1 MFETIRKNKIESGVI
16 VFVFI
21 FVITL
26 ILYYIFMALDFGYLA
41 IIFAL
46 TFSVGSAWA
55 SYYYSDKII
64 LRMNNARPATREE
77 NLKLV
82 NILDSLMVSSGVEH
96 RPALYVVEDSQPNAF
111 ATGRDPK
118 HSVICVTSG
127 LLEKLDYYE
136 LEGVVAHELGHIKNY
151 DIRLSAIVTVMV
163 GFVVMISDMFSRA
176 LFWGGIRDRDDD
188 SSKGNAILMLIGLIF
203 LILSP
208 IFGKLM
214 QLAVSRKREFLADA
228 TAVEFTRNPDG
239 LISALQ
245 KISGDPNELQTA
257 NNSTAHMYIV
267 NPFRSDAVNSKKKK
281 TSSIWSTHPSTSDRI
296 QALRNLE

>member
-1 MFETIRKNKIESGVI
+1 MFEVIRKNKIESIAI
-16 VFVFI
+16 VLGFI
-21 FVITL
+21 LAISL
-26 ILYYIFMALDFGYLA
+26 ILYYIFMALDFGYFA

-46 TFSVGSAWA
+46 TFSIISAWA

-64 LRMNNARPATREE
+64 LSLNKARPATKDE

-82 NILDSLMVSSGVEH
+82 NILDSLMVSSGLEH
-96 RPALYVVEDSQPNAF
+96 RPKLYVVEDSQPNAF
-111 ATGRDPK
+111 ATGRDPE
-118 HSVICVTSG
+118 HSIICVTTA
-127 LLEKLDYYE
+127 LLNRLDYYE
-136 LEGVVAHELGHIKNY
+136 LEGVIAHEMSHIKNY

-163 GFVVMISDMFSRA
+163 GFVVMLSDIFSRA
-176 LFWGGIRDRDDD
+176 LFWGGMRSRNDD
-188 SSKGNAILMLIGLIF
+188 SKNGNAILMLIGLIF

-245 KISGDPNELQTA
+245 KLDSDPNELETA

-267 NPFRSDAVNSKKKK
+267 NPFRKNATNSKRKS
-281 TSSIWSTHPSTSDRI
+281 SSIWSTHPSTADRI
-296 QALRNLE
+296 AALKNLE